1 MTERDGQG
9 GPGALQEASEG
20 RTLLAGVARATI
32 TPPVGI
38 HLTGFAGREPST
50 GVHDELTATALVLA
64 EAVSESES
72 ESESESGTSAESEPG
87 AGATSGL
94 GPGTAGEVAG
104 SRVALV
110 ALDLLGM
117 YGDQIGPAIKR
128 QVSQVSGIAPER
140 VLLCCSHT
148 HYGPVVDREWEGGE
162 APLAQAYLEALP
174 HLVAGAVGAAAEGL
188 RRVTLAVGRGQ
199 VRAGINRRQ
208 RRPDGR
214 IVLGQ
219 NPAGALD
226 PEVLVWRLDPV
237 NAPAGAEEQSGAPAG
252 GTGSREPLAVVVN
265 YACHP
270 VSLGGRMRLI
280 SADFPGVAREV
291 VQRLVGGTALFLQGA
306 CGDINP
312 MAMGPDWDNPR
323 RLGHALGAAA
333 SQAALLAQPAA
344 GTPLRL
350 SRETIDLP
358 PLLPPS
364 LERAREQVA
373 ELEAEAQRLAA
384 TESGAGQRWWN
395 RRGLERA
402 RRALVEMEGGE
413 PVPPLRAP
421 LVALRV
427 GDAALATNPSEL
439 FCEIGMA
446 IKGGSPFPW
455 TALAGYTDAAVWYV
469 PTRDSYPEGGYEVD
483 RACRVAPEA
492 GELIQETGLKLLRS
506 LTD

>member
-1 MTERDGQG
+1 
-9 GPGALQEASEG
+9 
-20 RTLLAGVARATI
+20 
-32 TPPVGI
+32 
-38 HLTGFAGREPST
+38 
-50 GVHDELTATALVLA
+50 
-64 EAVSESES
+64 
-72 ESESESGTSAESEPG
+72 
-87 AGATSGL
+87 
-94 GPGTAGEVAG
+94 
-104 SRVALV
+104 VALV

-117 YGDQIGPAIKR
+117 YGDDIGPAIKR
-128 QVSQVSGIAPER
+128 QVTRVSGIPPER

-148 HYGPVVDREWEGGE
+148 HYGPVVDQEWEGGD
-162 APLAQAYLEALP
+162 APAAQAYLEALP
-174 HLVAGAVGAAAEGL
+174 HQVAGAVGAAAGGL
-188 RRVTLAVGRGQ
+188 RPVTLAVGRGE
-199 VRAGINRRQ
+199 VRVGINRRE

-219 NPAGALD
+219 NPQGPTD
-226 PEVLVWRLDPV
+226 PEVLVWRLDPTD
-237 NAPAGAEEQSGAPAG
+237 APGGASGAPG
-252 GTGSREPLAVVVN
+252 GASGAPLGADGQGGAPAPTPAASGREPLAVVVS

-312 MAMGPDWDNPR
+312 VAMGPDWDNPR

-333 SQAALLAQPAA
+333 SQAALLAQAVR

-350 SRETIDLP
+350 SRETVDLP

-364 LERAREQVA
+364 LERARQQVA
-373 ELEAEAQRLAA
+373 DLEAEQARLDA
-384 TESGAGQRWWN
+384 TGGGAGQRWWN

-402 RRALVEMEGGE
+402 RRALVAMDGGE
-413 PVPPLRAP
+413 PVPPIQAP
-421 LVALRV
+421 LVALRL

-446 IKGGSPFPW
+446 IKGGSPFPC
-455 TALAGYTDAAVWYV
+455 TAVAGYTDAAVWYV
-469 PTRDSYPEGGYEVD
+469 PTRAAYAEGGYEVD

-492 GELIQETGLKLLRS
+492 GELIQETAISLLRS
-506 LTD
+506 LA